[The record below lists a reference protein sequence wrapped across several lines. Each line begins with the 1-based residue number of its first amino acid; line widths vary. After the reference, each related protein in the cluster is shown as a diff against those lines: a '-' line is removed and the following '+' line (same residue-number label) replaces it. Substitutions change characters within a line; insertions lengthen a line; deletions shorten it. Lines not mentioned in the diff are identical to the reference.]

1 MKERWTYVIEVFPKP
16 YEHGVPRPMKAYTV
30 RPGHKIRRETAL
42 GRALLLIHSEM
53 QTMYDVQMTESAA
66 ERSTVL
72 IATGRRGGYPEQ
84 PVSMMV
90 TIRPSGK
97 DETHD

>member
-1 MKERWTYVIEVFPKP
+1 MKRRWVYVIRTHPQQHEGAMTRAGQTILVK
-16 YEHGVPRPMKAYTV
+16 
-30 RPGHKIRRETAL
+30 PGHKIRRETAL

-53 QTMYDVQMTESAA
+53 KTMYDVQMTESAA
-66 ERSTVL
+66 ERSAVL

-84 PVSMMV
+84 PESMMV

>member
-1 MKERWTYVIEVFPKP
+1 MKERWTYVIEVLPRP

-53 QTMYDVQMTESAA
+53 QTMYSVQMTESAA

-72 IATGRRGGYPEQ
+72 IATGHRGGYPEQ
-84 PVSMMV
+84 LDSMTV
-90 TIRPSGK
+90 TVRPYRK
-97 DETHD
+97 EDDE

>member
-1 MKERWTYVIEVFPKP
+1 MKRRWTYVIEVYPPP
-16 YEHGVPRPMKAYTV
+16 YPNGMVRPTKTYTV

-42 GRALLLIHSEM
+42 GRALMLIHSEM

-84 PVSMMV
+84 PSSMTV

-97 DETHD
+97 DEPHD